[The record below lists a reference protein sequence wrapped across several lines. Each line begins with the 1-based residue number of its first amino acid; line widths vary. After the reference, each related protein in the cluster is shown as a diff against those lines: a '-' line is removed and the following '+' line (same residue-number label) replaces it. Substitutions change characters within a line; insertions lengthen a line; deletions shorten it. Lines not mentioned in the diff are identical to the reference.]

1 MIDGSKPPK
10 RKGTSRSATLP
21 SGLTEKQE
29 AFCQAVYDG
38 HSFSD
43 AYRASYDCS
52 NSKPASVNRQAHE
65 MILNLKV
72 TSRIRDLQRG
82 REEQQR
88 MQALSRSEKVL
99 KKLEQLGFDDSV
111 GDSAQLK
118 ALELLG
124 KSKPRSTGCSDKFD
138 CTFTEIGR
146 HPYTRN
152 LEGTRAR
159 PTRPPRTPAP
169 PCERTPTHARIHD
182 VQHKRYK
189 SPRNPTPL

>member
-1 MIDGSKPPK
+1 MKDKTDNQRGQLIMIDGSKPPK

-72 TSRIRDLQRG
+72 TSRISDLQRG

-124 KSKPRSTGCSDKFD
+124 KSVALFTDKVE
-138 CTFTEIGR
+138 TEDK
-146 HPYTRN
+146 T
-152 LEGTRAR
+152 
-159 PTRPPRTPAP
+159 
-169 PCERTPTHARIHD
+169 ERDAALIKAELQTKIDR
-182 VQHKRYK
+182 
-189 SPRNPTPL
+189 LLG